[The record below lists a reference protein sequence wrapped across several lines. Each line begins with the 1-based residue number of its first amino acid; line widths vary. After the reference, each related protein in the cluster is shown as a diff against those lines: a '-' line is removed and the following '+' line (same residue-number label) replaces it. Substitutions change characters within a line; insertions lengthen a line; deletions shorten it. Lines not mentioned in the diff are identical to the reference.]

1 MRRSGETVPAARQ
14 TAPEKRRRARWRD
27 GAASVLV
34 FVALIGG
41 GIALLAWHDFDIE
54 SLLDTLRATNPLV
67 FLGLMTV
74 LPLVGFPIAVFY
86 LYAGAAFPWPLAWG
100 LCVAALAL
108 NMASAYFLGVRLLRR
123 PLSDW
128 LEARGYEI
136 PALRETGHFRLV
148 FIVRAVPA
156 FPFPVQNYLLAL
168 AGTPFGLYFALS
180 LAIQATFAAGMTA
193 VPGLLLDPTHRNLF
207 IAAGVIVILVIG
219 RICIRLR
226 GKRRTNA
233 KRRRPEAKPRAASE

>member
-1 MRRSGETVPAARQ
+1 MRKSGETGPAEGQA
-14 TAPEKRRRARWRD
+14 APENRRRARRR
-27 GAASVLV
+27 GSAASLV
-34 FVALIGG
+34 AFGALIAGG
-41 GIALLAWHDFDIE
+41 LGWLAWHDFEVE

-86 LYAGAAFPWPLAWG
+86 LYAGTAFSWPLAWG

-108 NMASAYFLGVRLLRR
+108 NMAAAYVLGVRMLRR
-123 PLSDW
+123 PVSDW
-128 LEARGYEI
+128 LSAHGYEI

-168 AGTPFGLYFALS
+168 AGTPFGLYLVLS

-193 VPGLLLDPTHRNLF
+193 VPALLLDPTHRNLF
-207 IAAGVIVILVIG
+207 IAAGVVVILAIG
-219 RICIRLR
+219 HICLRLR
-226 GKRRTNA
+226 GRGHGRR
-233 KRRRPEAKPRAASE
+233 